1 MTKPAAYLRPRMG
14 HALSQTAGSVL
25 TLAHQAFVRRGS
37 EQVAAIVPS
46 AEMAALTDQDTGS
59 GMPVHRAKPAAFD
72 QSERGPKA
80 PTAPQHKTKPVAQ
93 TPLAP
98 FFSNHRAPDSHRE
111 TGPSQQGLKLVAN
124 TQRTDANTPT
134 EQPDK
139 RPDTALS
146 PQILAHMLVKAAER
160 RQPVPRAQ
168 IAPLQM
174 LQSKQPPPN
183 GHVHTPANT
192 VFAARIAQVQ
202 GREPSEQ
209 QTPADK
215 IWPQQQSGNGT
226 APTADRKGGF
236 LGDGTT
242 PLSHRNTAQTP
253 ETGTTATGSLSALV
267 DSLLRQNAQ
276 SAPPY
281 AAPNSAAPEDDFDFE
296 TRLRAALADILAQD
310 MLRHGLRIPGVF

>member
-1 MTKPAAYLRPRMG
+1 
-14 HALSQTAGSVL
+14 
-25 TLAHQAFVRRGS
+25 
-37 EQVAAIVPS
+37 
-46 AEMAALTDQDTGS
+46 
-59 GMPVHRAKPAAFD
+59 MPVHRAKPAAFD

-111 TGPSQQGLKLVAN
+111 TGPSQQGLKLVTN
-124 TQRTDANTPT
+124 TPRAHANTPT

-168 IAPLQM
+168 IAPLQT
-174 LQSKQPPPN
+174 LQSKQSPPN
-183 GHVHTPANT
+183 GQVHTPANT
-192 VFAARIAQVQ
+192 VFAARIAQAQ
-202 GREPSEQ
+202 GGEPSEQ
-209 QTPADK
+209 QTPTDK

-226 APTADRKGGF
+226 TPTADRRGAF

-242 PLSHRNTAQTP
+242 PISHHNTAQTP

-267 DSLLRQNAQ
+267 DSLLLQNAQ
-276 SAPPY
+276 SAPPCAAPSF
-281 AAPNSAAPEDDFDFE
+281 AAPNSTAPEDDFDFE